1 LRVSLPCSRFGR
13 RGVAAAFAVLF
24 ACSPATAFEL
34 FGVHL
39 WGPREA
45 EETDTIDDP
54 HNYSVE
60 LTVTGDNRA
69 LQKTV
74 RNASALW
81 QDRDKPASGAA
92 GLLVKAR
99 EDYRRILATLYGE
112 GRYGGSISIT
122 VNGRE
127 AADLPP
133 DAALP
138 NPASVLVTVD
148 PGPVFYFDEARVVNP
163 APPPQ
168 SRKDE
173 VDLPEE
179 EGFAFG
185 EVARSGTIVKAERLA
200 VEAWREQ
207 GHAKATVAERR
218 VVAAHETDT
227 VDATLTI
234 EPGAKAYYGPVSV
247 EGTERM
253 DPEFVAWMAGL
264 PPGGEYDPDDLERA
278 NKRLARL
285 DVFRSLRLEE
295 ADAIGGDGLLPINVI
310 VQERKARRFGVGG
323 TFSTVDGL
331 GVETFWLHRNL
342 FGRAERLR
350 FDARVGGIGPTIDP
364 TEFNYRVAAT
374 FLKPGIYTPDT
385 NFVASVVGEREVLES
400 YTRNAVTAETGITH
414 VFSDELSGRILLN
427 GGYGNFEDVIFGTR
441 NFIHVGVLGGL
452 TYDSRDNAANATRGL
467 YGDLLLDPYYEFNYG
482 NAVVRAVAEA
492 RAYYGFGADDG
503 IVLAGRLKL
512 GTLVGSSIAETAPD
526 KLFFAGG
533 GGSVRGYAYR
543 NIGVAGPG
551 GTVMGGR
558 SLIEG
563 SVELRAKVTEEI
575 GIVGFVDAG
584 YVGADPWPAFQEDL
598 RVGVGA
604 GLRYFTGFGPVRLDV
619 AVPLDRRPG
628 DPNAAFYVGIGQ
640 AF

>member
-1 LRVSLPCSRFGR
+1 MLV
-13 RGVAAAFAVLF
+13 
-24 ACSPATAFEL
+24 ACSPAAAFDL

-39 WGPREA
+39 WGSREA
-45 EETDTIDDP
+45 EQVDTIDDP
-54 HNYSVE
+54 HSYAVE
-60 LTVTGDNRA
+60 FTVEGDNRA
-69 LQKTV
+69 IEKTL
-74 RNASALW
+74 RNASMLW
-81 QDRDKPASGAA
+81 QDRDEPASGSA

-99 EDYRRILATLYGE
+99 DDYRRILATLYGE

-122 VNGRE
+122 VDGRE

-133 DAALP
+133 DANLP
-138 NPASVLVTVD
+138 DPSNVLITVD

-163 APPPQ
+163 APPPEN
-168 SRKDE
+168 RRDE

-185 EVARSGTIVKAERLA
+185 EVARSGTIIKAERLA

-207 GHAKATVAERR
+207 GHAKAEVAERR
-218 VVAAHETDT
+218 VVAAHATDS
-227 VDATLTI
+227 VDATLTV
-234 EPGAKAYYGPVSV
+234 EPGRKAYYGPVGV

-253 DPEFVAWMAGL
+253 DPDFVAWMAGL
-264 PPGGEYDPDDLERA
+264 PPGDEYDPDDLERA

-285 DVFRSLRLEE
+285 DVFRSLRLQE
-295 ADAIGGDGLLPINVI
+295 ADAIGGDGLLPISVI
-310 VQERKARRFGVGG
+310 VQERALRRFGVGG

-331 GVETFWLHRNL
+331 GVEAFWLHRNL
-342 FGRAERLR
+342 FDRAERLR
-350 FDARVGGIGPTIDP
+350 FDARVGGIGTTLDP
-364 TEFNYRVAAT
+364 SEFNYRLAAS

-400 YTRNAVTAETGITH
+400 YTRTGVIAETGITH
-414 VFSDELSGRILLN
+414 IFTDELSGRIMLN
-427 GGYGNFEDVIFGTR
+427 GGYGNFEDDIFGER
-441 NFIHVGVLGGL
+441 DFAHVGVLGGI

-467 YGDLLLDPYYEFNYG
+467 YGDLLLDPFYEFNYG
-482 NAVVRAVAEA
+482 NAVARVVAEA

-512 GTLVGSSIAETAPD
+512 GSLVGSSIAETAPD

-543 NIGVAGPG
+543 NIGVPGPG

-563 SVELRAKVTEEI
+563 SVELRAKITETI
-575 GIVGFVDAG
+575 GVVGFVDAG
-584 YVGADPWPAFQEDL
+584 YVGADSWPAFQEDL
-598 RVGVGA
+598 RVGVGG

-628 DPNAAFYVGIGQ
+628 DPNVAFYVGIGQ